1 MLTPPITPQKKMK
14 NPKVSLIVLAFALII
29 SILCSCTTQKKFN
42 RIASEHK
49 DWAADM
55 CAEAF
60 PLKPSSTTTTTEVK
74 SADNKDWTTT
84 IDSLNKV
91 ILEAKTT
98 VKTDTVYSE
107 RECNEKLQQ
116 QAKTI
121 NRLTATVTKLRD
133 AYEPCKPDTLFITT
147 TITVPDSAKVYSLE
161 SKLKKEQEKSIKTEG
176 KLDEVSSQRNW
187 AIGILIVAIVLF
199 GALKFIRVV

>member
-1 MLTPPITPQKKMK
+1 MK
-14 NPKVSLIVLAFALII
+14 NPKVSLIILVFALVL
-29 SILCSCTTQKKFN
+29 SMLCSCTTQRKFN

-49 DWAADM
+49 DWLSDK
-55 CAEAF
+55 CSETF

-98 VKTDTVYSE
+98 VKTDTIYSE

-121 NRLTATVTKLRD
+121 RSLTASLVKLK
-133 AYEPCKPDTLFITT
+133 AGYEPCKPDTVIITT

-161 SKLKKEQEKSIKTEG
+161 AKLKKEQEKRIKTEG

-187 AIGILIVAIVLF
+187 AIGILIVLGLLF
-199 GALKFIRVV
+199 AVLKFIRVI